1 MPTVQPVRNFQ
12 PDEPTMAVASSE
24 PASSDQ
30 VKSTMATSK
39 VVSPRG
45 RDLRLDLF
53 RGLANWAIFLDHIP
67 NNSIA
72 WLTTRNYGFSDAA
85 DIFVFIS
92 GYTAAFV
99 YARRISAQGMLAGT
113 ALLMRRVW
121 QLYVA
126 HVLLFVFYA
135 AAIGYVAQRYGH
147 SHLLDE
153 FNVAGLIEQPVATLT
168 QGLMLKFKPLN
179 LDVLPLY
186 IVLMAGFPPLLIVM
200 MRWPNAALAASIAV
214 YLSARLFGWNFAA
227 YPSGG
232 WYFNPFAWQ
241 LLFTLG
247 AWAAL
252 GGRARMQV
260 LARSRAVL
268 AASVAFVVFAA
279 VVTLAD
285 RLATTAFLPTGILE
299 WFVPND
305 KTNLA
310 PYRVLHFF
318 ALAVI
323 VVRLVPADWSGLR
336 SAVLRPLIVCGQRSL
351 EVFCVGIF
359 LSFVGHFILE
369 MYSEGLAAQVAVS
382 AAGLMLMTSV
392 AFYRNWSR
400 SLDRPTPSAKRTD
413 VLTDRRENPQQAEK
427 VGAK

>member
-1 MPTVQPVRNFQ
+1 MPNSGGLSKQ
-12 PDEPTMAVASSE
+12 
-24 PASSDQ
+24 
-30 VKSTMATSK
+30 ATS
-39 VVSPRG
+39 SAG

-67 NNSIA
+67 NNAIA

-99 YARRISAQGMLAGT
+99 YARRVAVQGRLAGT

-126 HVLLFVFYA
+126 HILLFVFYA
-135 AAIGYVAQRYGH
+135 AAIGYVAQDYGH

-153 FNVAGLIEQPVATLT
+153 FNVAQLIEKPVLTLT
-168 QGLMLKFKPLN
+168 HGLLLGFKPLN

-186 IVLMAGFPPLLIVM
+186 IVLMAGFAPLLILM
-200 MRWPNAALAASIAV
+200 MRAPNVALAAAIAT
-214 YLSARLFGWNFAA
+214 YLMARLFGWNFPAH
-227 YPSGG
+227 PSGG
-232 WYFNPFAWQ
+232 WYFNPFSWQ
-241 LLFTLG
+241 LLFAMG

-252 GGRARMQV
+252 GGAPWVQAWVRSKTILVTSV
-260 LARSRAVL
+260 LI
-268 AASVAFVVFAA
+268 VVFALF
-279 VVTLAD
+279 VTVAD
-285 RLATTAFLPTGILE
+285 HFASAALLPPGVLDTLRE
-299 WFVPND
+299 

-310 PYRVLHFF
+310 PFRIMHFL

-323 VVRLVPADWSGLR
+323 VVRLIPRDWEGLR
-336 SAVLRPLIVCGQRSL
+336 SALLRPAIVCGQRSL

-369 MYSEGLAAQVAVS
+369 LYSYHLLVQIGVS
-382 AAGLMLMTSV
+382 IGGVMVMTAV
-392 AFYRNWSR
+392 AFYGTWSR
-400 SLDRPTPSAKRTD
+400 ALDGRVSN
-413 VLTDRRENPQQAEK
+413 V
-427 VGAK
+427 VV

>member
-1 MPTVQPVRNFQ
+1 MTGPTAPSR
-12 PDEPTMAVASSE
+12 E
-24 PASSDQ
+24 
-30 VKSTMATSK
+30 
-39 VVSPRG
+39 G

-67 NNSIA
+67 NNAVA

-99 YARRISAQGMLAGT
+99 YARKLIVQGILAGT

-168 QGLMLKFKPLN
+168 QGLLLKFKPLN

-200 MRWPNAALAASIAV
+200 RRWPHAALAASTAI
-214 YLSARLFGWNFAA
+214 YLAARVFGWNFAA

-252 GGRARMQV
+252 GGRATMMV

-268 AASVAFVVFAA
+268 AASVAFLLFAL

-285 RLATTAFLPTGILE
+285 RVGRTGFMPAVVLE

-310 PYRVLHFF
+310 PYRVLHLL
-318 ALAVI
+318 ALAVV
-323 VVRLVPADWSGLR
+323 VVRLLPSDWSGLR
-336 SAVLRPLIVCGQRSL
+336 SAVLRPVIACGQRSL

-359 LSFVGHFILE
+359 LSFVGHFVLE
-369 MYSEGLAAQVAVS
+369 MYSDALSAQILVS
-382 AAGLMLMTSV
+382 MAGLTLMTCV
-392 AFYRNWSR
+392 ALYRDWSR
-400 SLDRPTPSAKRTD
+400 SLDRPPSFRNEPGSTIVGEKPRQPKKVDAK
-413 VLTDRRENPQQAEK
+413 
-427 VGAK
+427 